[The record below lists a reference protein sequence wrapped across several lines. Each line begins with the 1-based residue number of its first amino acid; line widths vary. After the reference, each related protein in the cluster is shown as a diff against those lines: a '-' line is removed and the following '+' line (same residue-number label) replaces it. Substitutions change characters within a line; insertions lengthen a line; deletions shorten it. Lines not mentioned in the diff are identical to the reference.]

1 MVAVSLEAEEPFPNL
16 SLMEKDAVKLLLT
29 DAKLLLRR
37 KAGMSLEFSIHKEDA
52 SVSLETVRD
61 RPNNGVDLGSVSE
74 ERRKEVPGPMKFT
87 LLKAQRQPLSPATA
101 PGC

>member
-1 MVAVSLEAEEPFPNL
+1 MVVASLEAEGLFPSL
-16 SLMEKDAVKLLLT
+16 SLMEKDAVRLLST
-29 DAKLLLRR
+29 GAKLPLRT
-37 KAGMSLEFSIHKEDA
+37 KAGTSLEYNIHKEDA

-61 RPNNGVDLGSVSE
+61 RPNNSVDLGDVSE

-87 LLKAQRQPLSPATA
+87 LLRAQRQPLSPATA

>member
-1 MVAVSLEAEEPFPNL
+1 MVVASLEAEELFPSL
-16 SLMEKDAVKLLLT
+16 SLMEKDVVKLLSTGVKLLL
-29 DAKLLLRR
+29 R
-37 KAGMSLEFSIHKEDA
+37 KKDGTSLDYNIHKEDA

-61 RPNNGVDLGSVSE
+61 RPNNGVDLGNVLE
-74 ERRKEVPGPMKFT
+74 ERRKEAPGLMKFT